1 LPSNPSTT
9 MSSATTSK
17 REKAAKN
24 LTTFAKAVQAVAKPA
39 VSVLVW
45 FLPLA
50 ISYCRFLHTTWKK
63 IPYDASTFL
72 IGIVFCFFGG
82 LYPTLF
88 AALQAAKHSGISTVR
103 MACSALA
110 DEALVIIEE
119 SKKDDDVDAD
129 GDGKADVKQIG
140 KREYAIRK
148 TRLVM
153 AKMNPEKVDS
163 AVASI
168 YKVWL
173 AVAAVLKIQFA
184 RTINMALGIA
194 EFINKPVDRFLRP
207 TIQVVVP
214 DEYDRWVPIVLSW
227 ITKSIAMSIAWYI
240 QTIISAA
247 TSAMQGGLQMAR
259 ALMRMGRKRGVK
271 FLPADHETYIDEVA
285 AYIFAGLGFY
295 FQFSLHFDVPFPFN
309 WLLWPFELAE
319 WWIRWTITKAD

>member
-1 LPSNPSTT
+1 
-9 MSSATTSK
+9 
-17 REKAAKN
+17 
-24 LTTFAKAVQAVAKPA
+24 
-39 VSVLVW
+39 
-45 FLPLA
+45 
-50 ISYCRFLHTTWKK
+50 
-63 IPYDASTFL
+63 
-72 IGIVFCFFGG
+72 
-82 LYPTLF
+82 
-88 AALQAAKHSGISTVR
+88 
-103 MACSALA
+103 MACSSLA
-110 DEALVIIEE
+110 DEALVIVEE
-119 SKKDDDVDAD
+119 SKKDDEVDAD

-140 KREYAIRK
+140 NREYALRK

-207 TIQVVVP
+207 TIQIIVP
-214 DEYDRWVPIVLSW
+214 DEYDRWVPVVLSW
-227 ITKSIAMSIAWYI
+227 ITKSIAMSVAWYI
-240 QTIISAA
+240 QTVISAA

-309 WLLWPFELAE
+309 WLLWPFELAGE
-319 WWIRWTITKAD
+319 FVHAAFVDFVVCTVQGCACTTICTHAYYYCSCNSYLNLLMTIISVLVCYSVIHTAAMQLTSLFPNQ

>member
-1 LPSNPSTT
+1 
-9 MSSATTSK
+9 
-17 REKAAKN
+17 
-24 LTTFAKAVQAVAKPA
+24 
-39 VSVLVW
+39 
-45 FLPLA
+45 
-50 ISYCRFLHTTWKK
+50 
-63 IPYDASTFL
+63 
-72 IGIVFCFFGG
+72 
-82 LYPTLF
+82 
-88 AALQAAKHSGISTVR
+88 
-103 MACSALA
+103 MACSSLA

-140 KREYAIRK
+140 NREYALRK

-153 AKMNPEKVDS
+153 AKMNPTKVDS

-168 YKVWL
+168 YNVWL

-207 TIQVVVP
+207 TIQIVVP
-214 DEYDRWVPIVLSW
+214 DEYDRWVPVVLSW

-240 QTIISAA
+240 QTVILAA

-259 ALMRMGRKRGVK
+259 ALMRMGRKKGVK

-309 WLLWPFELAE
+309 WLLWPFELAGGLYIIMYRTSMGMGVYRTVSHFTRAFSWAFE
-319 WWIRWTITKAD
+319 YLRFLLSNQERSNALLLPFISVFILCLAFRVVDPLDHHQGRLMIPNSHTRYI

>member
-1 LPSNPSTT
+1 
-9 MSSATTSK
+9 
-17 REKAAKN
+17 
-24 LTTFAKAVQAVAKPA
+24 
-39 VSVLVW
+39 
-45 FLPLA
+45 
-50 ISYCRFLHTTWKK
+50 
-63 IPYDASTFL
+63 
-72 IGIVFCFFGG
+72 
-82 LYPTLF
+82 
-88 AALQAAKHSGISTVR
+88 
-103 MACSALA
+103 MACSSLA
-110 DEALVIIEE
+110 DEALIIVEE
-119 SKKDDDVDAD
+119 SKKDDEVDAD

-140 KREYAIRK
+140 NREYALRK

-173 AVAAVLKIQFA
+173 AVAAVLNIQFA

-207 TIQVVVP
+207 TIQIIVP
-214 DEYDRWVPIVLSW
+214 DEYDRWVPVVLSW
-227 ITKSIAMSIAWYI
+227 ITKSIAMSVAWYI
-240 QTIISAA
+240 QTVISAA

-309 WLLWPFELAE
+309 WLLWPFELAGE
-319 WWIRWTITKAD
+319 LLPSAASVYERLFICCGCLSYLVLCTNDHYLCSHVNILSL

>member
-1 LPSNPSTT
+1 
-9 MSSATTSK
+9 MSPIHHHP
-17 REKAAKN
+17 
-24 LTTFAKAVQAVAKPA
+24 Q
-39 VSVLVW
+39 
-45 FLPLA
+45 
-50 ISYCRFLHTTWKK
+50 
-63 IPYDASTFL
+63 
-72 IGIVFCFFGG
+72 
-82 LYPTLF
+82 
-88 AALQAAKHSGISTVR
+88 TVR
-103 MACSALA
+103 VACSSLA

-140 KREYAIRK
+140 NREYALRK

-153 AKMNPEKVDS
+153 AKMNPTKVDS

-168 YKVWL
+168 YNVWL

-184 RTINMALGIA
+184 WAINMALGIA

-207 TIQVVVP
+207 TIQIVVP
-214 DEYDRWVPIVLSW
+214 DEYDRWVPVVLSW

-240 QTIISAA
+240 QTVISAA

-271 FLPADHETYIDEVA
+271 FLPADHETYIDEGA

-309 WLLWPFELAE
+309 WLLWPFELAGE
-319 WWIRWTITKAD
+319 CIMGGWASTCIAFHISLAH

>member
-1 LPSNPSTT
+1 
-9 MSSATTSK
+9 
-17 REKAAKN
+17 
-24 LTTFAKAVQAVAKPA
+24 
-39 VSVLVW
+39 
-45 FLPLA
+45 
-50 ISYCRFLHTTWKK
+50 
-63 IPYDASTFL
+63 
-72 IGIVFCFFGG
+72 
-82 LYPTLF
+82 
-88 AALQAAKHSGISTVR
+88 
-103 MACSALA
+103 MACSSLA

-119 SKKDDDVDAD
+119 SKKDDEVDAD

-140 KREYAIRK
+140 NREYALRK

-207 TIQVVVP
+207 MIQIIVP
-214 DEYDRWVPIVLSW
+214 DEYDRWVPVVLSW
-227 ITKSIAMSIAWYI
+227 ITKSIAMSVAWYI
-240 QTIISAA
+240 QTVISAA

-309 WLLWPFELAE
+309 WLLWPFELAGE
-319 WWIRWTITKAD
+319 FVHTAVRVVHAPPLHARLLLVVALTIIAVVIHLLMTIISVPVCCSVIDTAGMQLTSLFPNL

>member
-1 LPSNPSTT
+1 
-9 MSSATTSK
+9 
-17 REKAAKN
+17 
-24 LTTFAKAVQAVAKPA
+24 
-39 VSVLVW
+39 
-45 FLPLA
+45 
-50 ISYCRFLHTTWKK
+50 
-63 IPYDASTFL
+63 
-72 IGIVFCFFGG
+72 
-82 LYPTLF
+82 
-88 AALQAAKHSGISTVR
+88 
-103 MACSALA
+103 MACSSLA

-119 SKKDDDVDAD
+119 SKKDDNVDAD

-140 KREYAIRK
+140 NREYALRK

-153 AKMNPEKVDS
+153 AKMNPTKVDS

-168 YKVWL
+168 YNVWL

-207 TIQVVVP
+207 TIQIVVP
-214 DEYDRWVPIVLSW
+214 DEYDRWVPVVLSW

-309 WLLWPFELAE
+309 WLLWPFELAGECIVYGWASTSNFTRAFSSALVNILVHSYYLTKKYLMFLLRFRLFLHFIVWLLE

>member
-1 LPSNPSTT
+1 
-9 MSSATTSK
+9 
-17 REKAAKN
+17 
-24 LTTFAKAVQAVAKPA
+24 
-39 VSVLVW
+39 
-45 FLPLA
+45 
-50 ISYCRFLHTTWKK
+50 
-63 IPYDASTFL
+63 
-72 IGIVFCFFGG
+72 
-82 LYPTLF
+82 
-88 AALQAAKHSGISTVR
+88 
-103 MACSALA
+103 MACSSLA

-140 KREYAIRK
+140 NREYALRK

-153 AKMNPEKVDS
+153 AKMNPTKVDS

-168 YKVWL
+168 YNVWL

-207 TIQVVVP
+207 TIQIVVP
-214 DEYDRWVPIVLSW
+214 DEYDRWVPVVLSW

-240 QTIISAA
+240 QTVISAA

-259 ALMRMGRKRGVK
+259 ALMRMGRKKGVK

-295 FQFSLHFDVPFPFN
+295 FQFSLHFDVPFPFS
-309 WLLWPFELAE
+309 WLLWPFELAGE
-319 WWIRWTITKAD
+319 CIMGGWASTCIAFHSRIEFAFVNILVHSYLTKKYLMLAPMFSFIFVLYVWLFRVVDPLDHHQGRLMIPNSYTTHTCTTRVHVP